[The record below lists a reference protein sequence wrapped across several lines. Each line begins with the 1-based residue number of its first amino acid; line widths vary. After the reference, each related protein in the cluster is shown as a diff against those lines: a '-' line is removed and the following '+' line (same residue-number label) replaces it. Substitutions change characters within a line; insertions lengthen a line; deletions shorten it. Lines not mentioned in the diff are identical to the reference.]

1 MEVEDQYA
9 ELMEP
14 ANSFW
19 RFVYSS
25 RRYKSRRKR
34 EQDRQDAREMNPD
47 YTPALRLANLDNLK
61 MTAKKER
68 AKLERLLKA

>member
-1 MEVEDQYA
+1 MS
-9 ELMEP
+9 
-14 ANSFW
+14 NK
-19 RFVYSS
+19 
-25 RRYKSRRKR
+25 YKSNSKTGHNGTLNGMKDKKNARRKR